1 MAGRKPTVSDEE
13 ILHVLFKSTDPF
25 LTTTE
30 VADEIGLSQPGALKR
45 LRELQEKGYV
55 DHKKAGNNN
64 TWWISSEGYQFYNSE
79 AKENDSGQ

>member
-13 ILHVLFKSTDPF
+13 ILHVLSKSTDPF

-45 LRELQEKGYV
+45 LRELEEQGYV
-55 DHKKAGNNN
+55 QNKKAGNSN
-64 TWWISSEGYQFYNSE
+64 TWWITGEGYQSFCDE
-79 AKENDSGQ
+79 

>member
-13 ILHVLFKSTDPF
+13 ILHVLFESTDPF

-45 LRELQEKGYV
+45 LRELEHKGYV
-55 DHKKAGNNN
+55 ANKKAGNSN
-64 TWWISSEGYQFYNSE
+64 TWWITGEDYQSYGG
-79 AKENDSGQ
+79 K